1 MLKARAGDHIFF
13 GLSAR
18 NLQLLRE
25 GRPIRVRLQELDP
38 TTTAIVVIFYG
49 ETEEKM
55 REDLIDMVGP
65 DTVFKDELR
74 KDS

>member
-18 NLQLLRE
+18 NLQLLRA
-25 GRPIRVRLQELDP
+25 GKPIKVELEELGL
-38 TTTAIVVIFYG
+38 TGSVVIFYG
-49 ETEEKM
+49 ETEEAM
-55 REDLIDMVGP
+55 RADLIDMVGP
-65 DTVFKDELR
+65 DTVFKDELP